1 MRNHSNENE
10 FDLHENGH
18 VGETHF
24 HMNCF
29 APRLVL
35 KQRQRVTRKWP
46 IASVRVIY
54 IVQVP
59 LPHCL
64 HTFRFSMAFVYFENI
79 AVSSILQLINHCC
92 AIAFILTRV
101 QYY

>member
-24 HMNCF
+24 HMNGF

-35 KQRQRVTRKWP
+35 KQRQRLTRKWP
-46 IASVRVIY
+46 ITSY
-54 IVQVP
+54 I
-59 LPHCL
+59 LRL
-64 HTFRFSMAFVYFENI
+64 RLFIALFNNITTELYF
-79 AVSSILQLINHCC
+79 
-92 AIAFILTRV
+92 
-101 QYY
+101 

>member
-24 HMNCF
+24 HMNGF

-35 KQRQRVTRKWP
+35 KQRQRPGGVLGP
-46 IASVRVIY
+46 IFVGY
-54 IVQVP
+54 VP
-59 LPHCL
+59 LLSQNPCPIIVI
-64 HTFRFSMAFVYFENI
+64 FYG
-79 AVSSILQLINHCC
+79 QL
-92 AIAFILTRV
+92 
-101 QYY
+101 